1 MDYLKQNGD
10 EYNICWGHQ
19 KKLIFLIA
27 RLSRF
32 VLVSVVG
39 VHVKKSVWNEPC
51 NLAFDQHCSFSRQKT
66 WLFLAHVLC
75 FFFFFLLSSR
85 EFRDGTTHEFTY
97 LGRVWQNKKA
107 GRAQCICSLSLKI
120 IVTISCSVR
129 ERTKHAGCSRLSDL
143 IVHCIFCTF
152 INSRSRPAINKR
164 L

>member
-1 MDYLKQNGD
+1 MLVYMLKNPSEMNRAIWHSISIVRFRD
-10 EYNICWGHQ
+10 
-19 KKLIFLIA
+19 KKLDYSLPTFCT
-27 RLSRF
+27 F
-32 VLVSVVG
+32 
-39 VHVKKSVWNEPC
+39 
-51 NLAFDQHCSFSRQKT
+51 FSFS
-66 WLFLAHVLC
+66 F
-75 FFFFFLLSSR
+75 LSSR

-107 GRAQCICSLSLKI
+107 RRAQCICSLSLKI